1 MFDIA
6 IQTILT
12 GPVFLTD
19 HTLSYLGKLYLDF
32 QKTDNTLILVN
43 IFEADS
49 LRNISGSSNSF

>member
-12 GPVFLTD
+12 GHVFLTD
-19 HTLSYLGKLYLDF
+19 HTLSCLGKLYLDF
-32 QKTDNTLILVN
+32 KKTDNTLILVN

-49 LRNISGSSNSF
+49 LQNISGSSNSF